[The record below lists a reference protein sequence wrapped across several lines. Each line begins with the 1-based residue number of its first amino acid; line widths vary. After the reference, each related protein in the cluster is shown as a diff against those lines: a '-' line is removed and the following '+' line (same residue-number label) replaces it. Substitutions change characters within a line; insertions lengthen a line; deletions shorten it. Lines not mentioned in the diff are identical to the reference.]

1 MAKIE
6 AGRNGKTGLIGCLFQ
21 RRADHLAFH
30 KLQPLFIADPCIF
43 KERLCHDGEGP
54 ATVLAQISLSS
65 FLRMTVADDLM
76 RFTVYAFFDLYKS
89 IDLGHGIR
97 LL

>member
-43 KERLCHDGEGP
+43 KERLGDHRESS
-54 ATVLAQISLSS
+54 AAVLAQISLFS
-65 FLRMTVADDLM
+65 FLGMTVADDL
-76 RFTVYAFFDLYKS
+76 A
-89 IDLGHGIR
+89 
-97 LL
+97 